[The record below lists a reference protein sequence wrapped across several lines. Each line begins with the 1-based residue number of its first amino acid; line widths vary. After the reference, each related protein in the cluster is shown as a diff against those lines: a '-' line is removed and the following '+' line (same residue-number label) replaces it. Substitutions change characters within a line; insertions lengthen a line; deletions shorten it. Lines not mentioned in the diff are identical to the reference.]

1 MSTHIELVTD
11 KEELSPDELEQ
22 VSGGIGEGQSLREI
36 EKMTGLNIEAAV
48 NPGDGSRTIV
58 ITG

>member
-1 MSTHIELVTD
+1 MNTNDEPLKD

-36 EKMTGLNIEAAV
+36 EEMTGLGIDAAV
-48 NPGDGSRTIV
+48 NPEDGSRTVV
-58 ITG
+58 ITE

>member
-11 KEELSPDELEQ
+11 KEELFPDELEQ
-22 VSGGIGEGQSLREI
+22 VSGGIGEGQSLGEI

>member
-1 MSTHIELVTD
+1 MSTNNEPVTN

-36 EKMTGLNIEAAV
+36 EEKTGLDIDVAV